1 MIRWSQRSIWS
12 GSRGAPS
19 AAGRLARRA
28 ATIAI
33 ENAAARRPRP
43 SSWRRLERP
52 ATLGPTIGS
61 TRPRLG
67 SGDSSAA
74 AVGAVV
80 AGTGAGGG
88 VVLGAGGVTGRAE
101 LPPPLET
108 LRATLEPAGL
118 SPVTLPLMTL
128 PLGMLD
134 EAL

>member
-1 MIRWSQRSIWS
+1 MIRWSQRRIWS

-43 SSWRRLERP
+43 SSWRRAERP

-88 VVLGAGGVTGRAE
+88 VVLGAGGGVGGRGGGVTGRAE
-101 LPPPLET
+101 LPPPL
-108 LRATLEPAGL
+108 
-118 SPVTLPLMTL
+118 
-128 PLGMLD
+128 
-134 EAL
+134 